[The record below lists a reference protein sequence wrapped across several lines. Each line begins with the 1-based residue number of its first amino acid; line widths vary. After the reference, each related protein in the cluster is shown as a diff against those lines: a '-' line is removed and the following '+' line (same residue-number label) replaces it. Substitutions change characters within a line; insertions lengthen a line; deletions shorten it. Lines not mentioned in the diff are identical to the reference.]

1 MTILLDSSILQTTWN
16 LIIIITLLA
25 SNRIKMYD
33 SNNNDQYT
41 FKITC

>member
-1 MTILLDSSILQTTWN
+1 MTILLDSSLQTMWN
-16 LIIIITLLA
+16 LIIIITLSA

>member
-1 MTILLDSSILQTTWN
+1 MTILLDSSLQTMWN
-16 LIIIITLLA
+16 LIIIITLSA
-25 SNRIKMYD
+25 SNRNKMYD

>member
-1 MTILLDSSILQTTWN
+1 MTILLDSSLQTTWN
-16 LIIIITLLA
+16 LIIIITLSA

>member
-16 LIIIITLLA
+16 LIIITTVLA

-33 SNNNDQYT
+33 SNNNDQNI